1 MCFDMKTQNFLLV
14 FFFLMAQLT
23 VPLCNAGSKMYVNNR
38 GKNMRTP
45 IIAGNWKLNKTIG
58 EALELA
64 KTLQQG
70 LPTTKFEIVVA
81 PSYIAINKV
90 ADFLKNSPI
99 KVSAQDMF
107 WEDTGAFTGTVS
119 APMIKDAGAKYVI
132 IGHSERRQFFSE
144 TDETVNKKIKAAL
157 KHDLTPIFCV
167 GETLAEREA
176 GKINAVIT
184 TQLDG
189 GLRDLTANDLAKI
202 VVAYEPVWAIGT
214 GKTATPEQAEEV
226 HVLIRETLAKK
237 FGDTANKVSILYG
250 GSVKPSNSKEL
261 LSKPNIDGALVGG
274 ASLKAEDFLG
284 IIKNA

>member
-1 MCFDMKTQNFLLV
+1 
-14 FFFLMAQLT
+14 
-23 VPLCNAGSKMYVNNR
+23 
-38 GKNMRTP
+38 MRTP

-58 EALELA
+58 EALDLA
-64 KTLQQG
+64 KALQQG
-70 LPTTKFEIVVA
+70 LPTTKFEVVVA
-81 PSYIAINKV
+81 PPYTAINKV
-90 ADFLKNSPI
+90 AEFLKNSPI

-107 WEDTGAFTGTVS
+107 WEDTGAFTGTIS
-119 APMIKDAGAKYVI
+119 APMIKEAGAKYVI
-132 IGHSERRQFFSE
+132 IGHSERRQLFQE

-157 KHDLTPIFCV
+157 KHGLIPIFCI

-176 GKINAVIT
+176 GKINDVIT
-184 TQLDG
+184 TQLTG
-189 GLRDLTANDLAKI
+189 GLRDLTANDMAKI

-237 FGDTANKVSILYG
+237 FGDVASGVSILYG